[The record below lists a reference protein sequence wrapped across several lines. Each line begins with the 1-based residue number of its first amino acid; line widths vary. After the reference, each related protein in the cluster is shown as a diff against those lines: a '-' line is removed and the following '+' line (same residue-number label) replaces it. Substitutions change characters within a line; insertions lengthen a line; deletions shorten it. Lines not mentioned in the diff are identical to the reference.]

1 MTFKEYLLETIMSS
15 DALKQ
20 SMRDYDKRRIGK
32 TDGSKP
38 KSKRLDQMDKRKNR
52 KAGYAEEEES
62 KVPAKYKQSKLPEIL
77 KRQALSSPVPKTRGR
92 PKKLIMQTR
101 QSGL

>member
-20 SMRDYDKRRIGK
+20 SMRDYDKRAMGK

-38 KSKRLDQMDKRKNR
+38 KAKRLDQMDKRKNR

-62 KVPAKYKQSKLPEIL
+62 KLPAKYRQDKLPAML
-77 KRQALSSPVPKTRGR
+77 KRQALSSPSPKTRGR
-92 PKKLIMQTR
+92 PKKLLMKTR